1 MMRWI
6 FILLILFPA
15 IVFAQCKTYTL
26 GVKGDTLN
34 CTDNN
39 NLKQGKWINHVESLR
54 GEPGYEEEGVFKDG
68 SKIGTWRTYSLM
80 GDILIIENF
89 RFGFK
94 DGLCSYYNLNGLL
107 RQESWKA
114 IDPKYPYDTVDVY
127 DLNNPDITYKK
138 VMRIESSSIKQGT
151 WTYYDPAT
159 GAISKTEEYVLDQL
173 VDPTKKHLA
182 LNGANNTADSTA
194 TTTIEKPKP
203 PEVLQYEKKN
213 SNKKK
218 IKVRDGA
225 TGVPL

>member
-1 MMRWI
+1 MVRLV

-15 IVFAQCKTYTL
+15 IVFAQCKTYHL

-39 NLKQGKWINHVESLR
+39 NLKQGKWVSHIESLR
-54 GEPGYEEEGVFKDG
+54 GEPGYEEEGMFKDG
-68 SKIGTWRTYSLM
+68 VKIGTWRTYSLM
-80 GDILIIENF
+80 GDILTAENF
-89 RFGFK
+89 RFGYK

-127 DLNNPDITYKK
+127 DLNNPDIVYKK
-138 VMRIESSSIKQGT
+138 VVKIESSSVKHGV

-159 GAISKTEEYVLDQL
+159 GGITKTEEYILDQL
-173 VDPTKKHLA
+173 VDPLKKKPITA
-182 LNGANNTADSTA
+182 ANKTPADST
-194 TTTIEKPKP
+194 TIAAKAKPT
-203 PEVLQYEKKN
+203 EVLQYEKKN